1 MEFPQPLIKKI
12 ALNLLVAA
20 IALLIGLIT
29 IELLLRIFYPQ
40 NLNIT
45 QIDGERIFSHK
56 PGIETLLQRQEF
68 KTHVS
73 ISSQGLRDREYS
85 IQKPANTT
93 RIAVIGDS
101 FVFGFGV
108 EADQAFPKVL
118 EAQLKARED
127 RNYEIMNFG
136 ISAYGT
142 EQEYLLLQDILKFS
156 PDTVILSF
164 SPNDFKENIKYSLF
178 DFTNGTLT
186 KNPSKE
192 VPFSLKIRNFISWH
206 SHLYSLLYFSVID
219 NSKATSFLI
228 KAHLLNPPNVDPAT
242 DFDTLIFKNEE
253 NANFDYALWKTRA
266 LLIEINRFLQTEN
279 IQLIV
284 VIVPFREQ
292 VDSAMMETFAQQHGI
307 GEWEVNSTKAHDL
320 ILDMLKAEHIPVID
334 PLQEFRLRNTNNT
347 FYYSIDAH
355 WNAEGHKLMASVL
368 SKELQKKYVIWNAQ
382 KA

>member
-1 MEFPQPLIKKI
+1 MSFPQPLMKKI

-20 IALLIGLIT
+20 IALLIGLVL
-29 IELLLRIFYPQ
+29 IELLLRILYPQ

-45 QIDGERIFSHK
+45 QIDGERAFSHK
-56 PGIETLLQRQEF
+56 PGIETVLQRSEF

-118 EAQLKARED
+118 EMQLKARGD
-127 RNYEIMNFG
+127 KNYEVMNFG

-142 EQEYLLLQDILKFS
+142 EQEYLLLKDVLTFS
-156 PDTVILSF
+156 PDIIILGF
-164 SPNDFKENIKYSLF
+164 VPNDFKENVKYSLF

-186 KNPSKE
+186 KNPNKE
-192 VPFSLKIRNFISWH
+192 VSFSLKVRNVISWH
-206 SHLYSLLYFSVID
+206 SHIYSLLYFSVID
-219 NSKATSFLI
+219 NPKITSFLI
-228 KAHLLNPPNVDPAT
+228 KAHLLNPPNLDPAT

-253 NANFDYALWKTRA
+253 NEDFDYALWKTRT
-266 LLIEINRFLQTEN
+266 LLREINGSLHTEN
-279 IQLIV
+279 IPFIV
-284 VIVPFREQ
+284 VIIPFREQ
-292 VDSAMMETFAQQHGI
+292 VDSVMMETFAQKYGI
-307 GEWEVNSTKAHDL
+307 EKRKVNSTKAHDL
-320 ILDMLKAEHIPVID
+320 IFDILKDEHILTID
-334 PLQEFRLRNTNNT
+334 PLKEFQRRNTNNT

-355 WNAEGHKLMASVL
+355 WNTEGHETAAKFIYQ
-368 SKELQKKYVIWNAQ
+368 ELKKNKIV
-382 KA
+382 